1 MSGGTRT
8 RDLDA
13 EIRRVLDDDNM
24 KSALSKAVDGVN
36 AQRRATISRF
46 AGYEEARDDARRIQE
61 QAIAELPALIE
72 RFTETVEGQ
81 GGVVHMADD
90 GEEACRIITGITKER
105 GLERMVKGKSM
116 TSEEINLNGA
126 LEAAGIAVR
135 ETDLG
140 EYIIQISGDRPS
152 HIIAPIIHK
161 SVEDVRRAFRD
172 GLGIRDVPHEPAE
185 MTQLAR
191 QQLRSEFLAADL
203 GFTGANFLLADTGTV
218 IVVENEGN
226 GRMSTQL
233 PPVHVV
239 LAGVDKLLPSAADL
253 LPFLQL
259 LPRTGTGQ
267 LLTTYL
273 SFISGP
279 GWAASP
285 TAKGRKR
292 EFHVVLLDNGRLKM
306 RDDPLLVEALY
317 CIRCGGCMTVCPPY
331 QVVGGHVYG
340 GPTYQSGIGNA
351 WEAGVRGI
359 DTAAEFNELCTTCSR
374 CQDVC
379 PVRIDIPWINTVLR
393 QRIAEREQR
402 RPTLMERFVYDR
414 VLPTEETG
422 SVSLAARLFSD
433 PARVYRLSRTPASRL
448 LMTLGPTQA
457 LVRRLAGLTE
467 RRPLPVPAAE
477 TLSEWHKRNGGRVAS
492 TAPEAARLSDDRRE
506 STVVLFADCHTENVD
521 TGVGRAAVECL
532 EKCGLAVVVA
542 AGQCCGR
549 GALSQGMLRTASR
562 QAEALQ
568 ELLRPLVAAG
578 HRVIGVEPSCLSA
591 IVDDHRKLLHDD
603 DAAVGAG
610 CTDVLEF
617 LRGRLQGEGP
627 PSAEP
632 LRWTRDAGPR
642 RAVLHG
648 HCQQKTLGWL
658 APAVE
663 VLASIPDLD
672 LQVTQTECCGMA
684 GSFGYKRSYYGVS
697 RELGTR
703 LVAEIE
709 ALEGVGAGV
718 EDAGRGD
725 ASTAPGGAC
734 ELLACGTSCRA
745 QLADFGRGGAR
756 HPIELI
762 AEMLR

>member
-1 MSGGTRT
+1 MSGGVRT

-13 EIRRVLDDDNM
+13 EIRRALNDENM
-24 KSALSKAVDGVN
+24 KSALSTAVNGVN

-46 AGYEEARDDARRIQE
+46 PGYEAARDEARRIKE

-72 RFTETVEGQ
+72 RFTETVENQ
-81 GGVVHMADD
+81 GGTVYMAAD
-90 GEEACRIITGITKER
+90 GEEACRLITGIAKER
-105 GLERMVKGKSM
+105 GVQRVVKGKSM
-116 TSEEINLNGA
+116 TSEEIHLNSA

-140 EYIIQISGDRPS
+140 EYIVQISGDRPS
-152 HIIAPIIHK
+152 HIVAPIIHK
-161 SVEDVRRAFRD
+161 SIEDVRRAFRD
-172 GLGIRDVPHEPAE
+172 GLGLRDVPHEPAE

-218 IVVENEGN
+218 VVVENEGN
-226 GRMSTQL
+226 GRMSTQV

-239 LAGVDKLLPSAADL
+239 LAGLDKVLPSAADL

-259 LPRTGTGQ
+259 LPRTATGQ
-267 LLTTYL
+267 LLTTYV

-331 QVVGGHVYG
+331 QVLGGHVYG

-351 WEAGVRGI
+351 WEAGVSGI

-379 PVRIDIPWINTVLR
+379 PVRIDIPWMNTVLR
-393 QRIAEREQR
+393 QRIAERER
-402 RPTLMERFVYDR
+402 RSPTLVERWIYDR
-414 VLPTEETG
+414 LLPTEESG

-433 PARVYRLSRTPASRL
+433 PARVYQLSRTSRWRL
-448 LMTLGPTQA
+448 LMMLGPTQA

-467 RRPLPVPAAE
+467 RRPLPTPAAE
-477 TLSEWHKRNGGRVAS
+477 TLSDWHKHNGGRVAS
-492 TAPEAARLSDDRRE
+492 TAPEAERLSVDRRE
-506 STVVLFADCHTENVD
+506 STVILFCDCHTENVD
-521 TGVGRAAVECL
+521 TGVGKAAVECL

-549 GALSQGMLRTASR
+549 AALSQGMLRTAAR

-568 ELLRPLVAAG
+568 GVLRPFVAAG
-578 HRVIGVEPSCLSA
+578 HSVVGVEPSCLSA
-591 IVDDHRKLLHDD
+591 IVEDHRKLLPDD
-603 DAAVGAG
+603 GTAAVAAG

-617 LRGRLQGEGP
+617 LCRCLRGEGP
-627 PSAEP
+627 VSAAP
-632 LRWTRDAGPR
+632 LRWNRDAGAR

-663 VLASIPDLD
+663 VLESIPDLD
-672 LQVTQTECCGMA
+672 LRVTQTECCGMA
-684 GSFGYKRSYYGVS
+684 GSFGYKRSYYGIS
-697 RELGTR
+697 RELGNR
-703 LVAEIE
+703 LAAEIE
-709 ALEGVGAGV
+709 LLESSGGGV
-718 EDAGRGD
+718 EA
-725 ASTAPGGAC
+725 AAPGRAC

-745 QLADFGRGGAR
+745 QMADTGHQGAR